1 MQGGMAVENGAG
13 GDGEVEMLQMTV
25 CHVFYPAFW
34 PSPTTFVTTPAG
46 SSTVFR

>member
-1 MQGGMAVENGAG
+1 MQGGMVVENDVG
-13 GDGEVEMLQMTV
+13 GDGEVEILGMTV
-25 CHVFYPAFW
+25 CTVFYPAFW